1 MANKENIVAI
11 YVRLSNEDGLDNM
24 SVSIE
29 NQINICET
37 YINEN
42 NLTLYNV
49 YIDDGYSGSN
59 FDRPGFQNMIEDLEN
74 KKFGAIIVKDL
85 SRLGRNFLKVSYYVE
100 DYFVAKQIRFISIS
114 ENYDSLT
121 ADNEEL
127 GVAIRNYLNGFYAKE
142 CSKKMRVG
150 YENKAKHGTL
160 SPSGHYGYIVEN
172 GCYVVDP
179 NTAPIVKDIFNKFL
193 SGESVKDICNYL
205 NSNKILTPSHYYKTR
220 HTECKR
226 VLSQGLYDWKP
237 HSVYS
242 ILKDEQYTG
251 VVINFK
257 YRTPKYGMKLKKTD
271 RSRWKK
277 IDNCHEAIVSKE
289 DFEKVK
295 QKLSEGNTRL
305 HAKNKWDFDD
315 ICLKRMVYTES
326 GKILQFGGR
335 FNENG
340 TLFRARYYYNDYDKV
355 CIKAHILHEIVF
367 NNTLKIIKAV
377 KKDKNKFIE
386 AYKKN
391 YYRNYDENEIY
402 KVQKKINQTDL
413 EIQLLV
419 ENNLLGEI
427 DDVDYE
433 LNIGILTDKLKQL
446 NAKANELVIK
456 RKKYESSLV
465 KLNNFIGA
473 IENLE
478 SLEDKIKVMKAL
490 VSKIIVIKNKEEY
503 VFKIIYNFEI

>member
-205 NSNKILTPSHYYKTR
+205 NSNKILTH
-220 HTECKR
+220 
-226 VLSQGLYDWKP
+226 L
-237 HSVYS
+237 
-242 ILKDEQYTG
+242 
-251 VVINFK
+251 
-257 YRTPKYGMKLKKTD
+257 
-271 RSRWKK
+271 
-277 IDNCHEAIVSKE
+277 
-289 DFEKVK
+289 
-295 QKLSEGNTRL
+295 
-305 HAKNKWDFDD
+305 
-315 ICLKRMVYTES
+315 
-326 GKILQFGGR
+326 
-335 FNENG
+335 
-340 TLFRARYYYNDYDKV
+340 
-355 CIKAHILHEIVF
+355 
-367 NNTLKIIKAV
+367 
-377 KKDKNKFIE
+377 
-386 AYKKN
+386 
-391 YYRNYDENEIY
+391 
-402 KVQKKINQTDL
+402 
-413 EIQLLV
+413 
-419 ENNLLGEI
+419 
-427 DDVDYE
+427 
-433 LNIGILTDKLKQL
+433 
-446 NAKANELVIK
+446 
-456 RKKYESSLV
+456 
-465 KLNNFIGA
+465 
-473 IENLE
+473 
-478 SLEDKIKVMKAL
+478 AL
-490 VSKIIVIKNKEEY
+490 
-503 VFKIIYNFEI
+503 